1 MADTALTI
9 IERAVKHLGALES
22 GASLTDDEAQDGL
35 TSLNAMLESWAVEGL
50 PLFGE
55 TLTTHTL
62 TSGIPNY
69 TIGSGATIDAA
80 RPTGLSAIR
89 GAWIRDSNNIDRR
102 IENLISFTRYQN
114 KVLKNTTSP
123 YAYYLALVV
132 GAVTSEIFLYPTPS
146 AANSLRLQYDA
157 LISFATLNT
166 TFALPPGY
174 RRAIEFNLALE
185 LAPMFELQASGDLYR
200 LARDAK
206 RSLEAI
212 NAAGRVALRTTDV
225 PRQHTG
231 QRYDVYSD
239 GDGNW

>member
-35 TSLNAMLESWAVEGL
+35 TSLNAMLEGWAVEGL

-55 TLTTHTL
+55 TLSTHTL
-62 TSGIPNY
+62 VAGTPDY

-80 RPTGLSAIR
+80 RPTGLFAIR
-89 GAWIRDSNNIDRR
+89 GAWIRDSGGIDRP
-102 IENLISFTRYQN
+102 IDNLISFARYQN
-114 KVLKNTTSP
+114 KVIKTTTSP

-132 GAVTSEIFLYPTPS
+132 GAITSTIYLYPTPS
-146 AANSLRLQYDA
+146 TGNTLRLQYDA

-174 RRAIEFNLALE
+174 RRAIEFNLAIE

-200 LARDAK
+200 LAREAK
-206 RSLEAI
+206 RPIEAT
-212 NAAGRVALRTTDV
+212 NAAGRVALRTSDV
-225 PRQHTG
+225 PRVNTG